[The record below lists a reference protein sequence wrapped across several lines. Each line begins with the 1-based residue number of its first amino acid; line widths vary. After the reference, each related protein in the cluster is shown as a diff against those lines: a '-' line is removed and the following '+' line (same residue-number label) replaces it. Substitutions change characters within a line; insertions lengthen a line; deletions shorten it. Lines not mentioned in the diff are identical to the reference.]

1 MTNEVS
7 PDGQINVTI
16 ANVVKWF
23 EESERRLL
31 RAPARVRVLHNHA
44 QRIPETKTQSPD
56 LFQSIIKG
64 LGLSNY
70 PLHGIM
76 ES

>member
-23 EESERRLL
+23 EESENC
-31 RAPARVRVLHNHA
+31 VLHNHA
-44 QRIPETKTQSPD
+44 QRIPETKTESPD
-56 LFQSIIKG
+56 LVQSIIKG